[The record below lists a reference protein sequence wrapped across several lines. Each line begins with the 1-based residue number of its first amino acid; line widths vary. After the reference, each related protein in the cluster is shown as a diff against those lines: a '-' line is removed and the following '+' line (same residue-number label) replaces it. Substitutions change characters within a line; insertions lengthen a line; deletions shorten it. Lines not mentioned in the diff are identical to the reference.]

1 MLRRILP
8 VCALLT
14 VACGRTIAMSSK
26 TESKLA
32 PPDAYK
38 CVTKQLDTLGFERT
52 SHDDKEF
59 RLTAR
64 KVNPK
69 ITFSSPTFQRTW
81 DQLEAQAVAGPAGT
95 ELQMKASTAAQYF
108 VQTGLVLNE
117 LSPSDDVKQAAQELM
132 RRCSAPPPP
141 APPAP
146 APAPA
151 PAPPGAQ

>member
-1 MLRRILP
+1 MLRQILP

-14 VACGRTIAMSSK
+14 VACGPTIATSAK

-52 SHDDKEF
+52 SHDDKEL

-64 KVNPK
+64 KQNPK
-69 ITFSSPTFQRTW
+69 ITFSSPQFQKTLDRI
-81 DQLEAQAVAGPAGT
+81 EAQAVAGPHGT
-95 ELQMKASTAAQYF
+95 ELQVKASTVAQYF
-108 VQTGLVLNE
+108 AQTGLIYNE
-117 LSPSDDVKQAAQELM
+117 LSPSDDAKRAAQELL
-132 RRCSAPPPP
+132 RRCSEPPPP

>member
-8 VCALLT
+8 VCAVLT
-14 VACGRTIAMSSK
+14 VACGPTIATSAK

-64 KVNPK
+64 KENPK
-69 ITFSSPTFQRTW
+69 ITFSSPQFQKTLDRI
-81 DQLEAQAVAGPAGT
+81 EAQAVAGPTGT
-95 ELQMKASTAAQYF
+95 ELHVKATTVAQYF
-108 VQTGLVLNE
+108 AQTGLIYNE
-117 LSPSDDVKQAAQELM
+117 LSPSDDAKRAAQTILSK
-132 RRCSAPPPP
+132 CSQPAAPV
-141 APPAP
+141 
-146 APAPA
+146 PA
-151 PAPPGAQ
+151 PAPPSGNPPR